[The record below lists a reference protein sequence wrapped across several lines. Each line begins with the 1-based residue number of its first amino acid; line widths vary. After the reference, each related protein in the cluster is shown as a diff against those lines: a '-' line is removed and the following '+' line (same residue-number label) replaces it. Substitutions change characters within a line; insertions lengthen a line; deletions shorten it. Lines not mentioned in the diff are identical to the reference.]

1 MLYLTTITWMYSTDI
16 DMGITDK
23 ATETDYIDLQNEH
36 FSNSLLV
43 IIGIIP
49 IAVALVGVG
58 VWIKR
63 RNA

>member
-1 MLYLTTITWMYSTDI
+1 
-16 DMGITDK
+16 MGITDK